1 MPLRSGLPAS
11 RPRDSGFTFR
21 ALIFVAGMLACSGA
35 ATDSVAPPDTTPAAI
50 VITPSSPAVIL
61 GSQLTL
67 QAQVHDANGQIV
79 TGATVFWSSSDT
91 GVVTVSPTGL
101 ITGKT
106 VGTAQVAASSA
117 GHSAIVAVQVVPI
130 PVAAVS
136 VLPAAAALT
145 VGGTVTLQAV
155 TYAGDGTT
163 LTRRRVVWASGAPQ
177 VATVDTSGTVTALTA
192 GTATITG
199 TSEGKTAAATIT
211 VAVVPVASVTVTP
224 GSAALTV
231 GQSASLAAVAT
242 DANGNVLSGRQITWS
257 SSNSAVATVSA
268 LGLVN
273 ATGGGSSTI
282 TASVG
287 GKSGTATIV
296 VQPATPAAVTSVRV
310 SPSTLTLHHNQTATL
325 TAQAL
330 DASGN
335 VLTGRTISWTTSDD
349 DMITLTPAGAT
360 TLLLAHSHNGTV
372 TITATCSGID
382 GTASVTITN

>member
-1 MPLRSGLPAS
+1 MPLRSCLPA
-11 RPRDSGFTFR
+11 PRLHNSGFMFR

-35 ATDSVAPPDTTPAAI
+35 TTDSVAPPDTAPTAI
-50 VITPSSPAVIL
+50 VITPGSPAVIL

-67 QAQVHDANGQIV
+67 QAEVHDASGQIV
-79 TGATVFWSSSDT
+79 TGATIFWSSSDT
-91 GVVTVSPTGL
+91 GVVTVSSTGL
-101 ITGKT
+101 VTGKS

-117 GHSAIVAVQVVPI
+117 GHSALVAVQVVPI
-130 PVAAVS
+130 PVASVA

-155 TYAGDGTT
+155 TYAADGTT
-163 LTRRRVVWASGAPQ
+163 LTGRRVVWASSAPQ
-177 VATVDTSGTVTALTA
+177 VATVDTSGTVTAVTA

-199 TSEGKTAAATIT
+199 TSEGKTASATIT
-211 VAVVPVASVTVTP
+211 VAVVPVASVSVTP

-231 GQSASLAAVAT
+231 GQSASLSTVAT

-273 ATGGGSSTI
+273 ATGAGSSTI

-296 VQPATPAAVTSVRV
+296 VQPATPAAVASVRV
-310 SPSTLTLHHNQTATL
+310 APSTLSLHHNQTATL

-330 DASGN
+330 DAGGN
-335 VLTGRTISWTTSDD
+335 VLTGRTITWTTSDSGK
-349 DMITLTPAGAT
+349 ITLTPTGST
-360 TLLLAHSHNGTV
+360 TLLLAHTHNGTV

-382 GTASVTITN
+382 GTASVTVTN